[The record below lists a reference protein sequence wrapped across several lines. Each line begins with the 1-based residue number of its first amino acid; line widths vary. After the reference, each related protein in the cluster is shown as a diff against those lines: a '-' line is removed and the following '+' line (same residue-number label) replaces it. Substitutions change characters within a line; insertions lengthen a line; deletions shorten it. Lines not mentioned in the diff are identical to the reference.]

1 MRTHH
6 FFDIEILSCEEA
18 PSPFIAAQTV
28 YSLHCAGLPGQY
40 ALAFPGLVSQSDQ
53 PGKLGQRIRVF
64 GFGQER
70 GTLERLQDHLAEQ
83 PIDDYIKVRRISD
96 APQNPERY
104 AAYLGI
110 KPKATP
116 SRIARRSGRI
126 EQGKS
131 DRPEYCDDDLIQIF
145 ERQTK
150 LSEHPFLR
158 LRSLSTK
165 TQFRIY
171 VRKEQITNPPDSN
184 AKPNSYG
191 FSSASN
197 IIALPDF

>member
-1 MRTHH
+1 MRAHH
-6 FFDIEILSCEEA
+6 FFDIEILSCGEA

-28 YSLHCAGLPGQY
+28 HSLHCAGLPGQY
-40 ALAFPGLVSQSDQ
+40 AIALPDMRHQHI
-53 PGKLGQRIRVF
+53 GKRIRVF
-64 GFGQER
+64 GQER
-70 GTLERLQDHLAEQ
+70 GALERLQDHLAEQ
-83 PIDDYIKVRRISD
+83 AIDDYIKVRRVSD

-116 SRIARRSGRI
+116 SRIARRNRRI

-131 DRPEYCDDDLIQIF
+131 RHPEYCDDELIQIL

-165 TQFRIY
+165 TQFRIHIH
-171 VRKEQITNPPDSN
+171 KEWITNPTESN

-191 FSSASN
+191 FSSASS
-197 IIALPDF
+197 IVALPDF